1 MSIWKTLRDEK
12 PSTRRRIIVLT
23 TSNKIMHSW
32 YNPENGKFYSRYGWV
47 KRITNYKR
55 WCYEDELV
63 KQVLEEINEKSE

>member
-1 MSIWKTLRDEK
+1 
-12 PSTRRRIIVLT
+12 
-23 TSNKIMHSW
+23 MHSW

>member
-1 MSIWKTLRDEK
+1 MNIWKTLRDEK

-23 TSNKIMHSW
+23 TSNKIMHSR
-32 YNPENGKFYSRYGWV
+32 YNLENGKFYSRYGWV